1 MAGLF
6 AFTELNPH
14 HRTKVYRSNHF
25 DAFTEYDDEKFLR
38 EFRMVKTEVKD
49 LCELLKDDLVCRGA
63 RKCDL
68 TVVQKV
74 LISLK
79 TLGSGSFQNTA
90 KDFFGVSQPVV
101 SKVLSQFVD
110 AMVKVSEKFI
120 YMPRNQDEKDAV
132 KSGFYKAAGFPGVI
146 GCIDGSHI
154 PIIAPSEDQFANRE
168 SQKNPLHQHASCM

>member
-6 AFTELNPH
+6 AFTELTPH
-14 HRTKVYRSNHF
+14 QRTKVYRNNHF

-49 LCELLKDDLVCRGA
+49 LCGLLKDDLVCRGA

-68 TVVQKV
+68 TVEQKV
-74 LISLK
+74 LISLI

-101 SKVLSQFVD
+101 RSYHSLLMLWFKCRKNS
-110 AMVKVSEKFI
+110 FI
-120 YMPRNQDEKDAV
+120 CH
-132 KSGFYKAAGFPGVI
+132 VI
-146 GCIDGSHI
+146 KMK
-154 PIIAPSEDQFANRE
+154 RM
-168 SQKNPLHQHASCM
+168 L